1 MKIDNSGKVAP
12 NFTVP
17 SRTSSK
23 PEKPAAG
30 SNGESVAI
38 NPFASRLQ
46 GMEQGAASEPAFN
59 ADKVA
64 AIKAAIASGE
74 FTIHPEA
81 IADSLI
87 ASAKELLAG

>member
-1 MKIDNSGKVAP
+1 MKIDNSGKVAT

-46 GMEQGAASEPAFN
+46 GMEQAAASAPGFD

-64 AIKAAIASGE
+64 AIKSAIASGQ
-74 FTIHPEA
+74 FTVHPEA
-81 IADSLI
+81 IADGLI
-87 ASAKELLAG
+87 ASARELLAG

>member
-1 MKIDNSGKVAP
+1 MKIDNSGKVASS
-12 NFTVP
+12 FTAP
-17 SRTSSK
+17 SRTQSK
-23 PEKPAAG
+23 AENASARTD
-30 SNGESVAI
+30 GESVAI

-46 GMEQGAASEPAFN
+46 GMEQSAASSPAFD

-64 AIKAAIASGE
+64 AIKSAIASGE

-81 IADSLI
+81 IADNLI